1 MSEIIHIKAE
11 FIIEKN
17 NLEEYKRLIN
27 EMSISVMAN
36 EPDTI
41 NYQFFLSVD
50 ETVCMVHE
58 TYKDSQAALHHND
71 GVASKVLLPQIFK
84 IAKLN
89 RLDVYGTPNQDLKR
103 ILSGINYRAFS
114 LIAGFRRLK

>member
-41 NYQFFLSVD
+41 NYQFFLSED

-71 GVASKVLLPQIFK
+71 GVAPKVLLPQIFK

-103 ILSGINYRAFS
+103 ILLGINYRAFS